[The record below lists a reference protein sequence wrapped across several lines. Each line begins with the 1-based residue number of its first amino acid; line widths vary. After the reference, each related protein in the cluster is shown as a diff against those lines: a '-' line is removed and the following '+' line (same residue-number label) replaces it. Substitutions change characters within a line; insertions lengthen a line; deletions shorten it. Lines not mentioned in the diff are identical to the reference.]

1 MSVIPPRFYS
11 EFWGLNEKT
20 MKKISSIAIILSFCF
35 PVALFAQKP
44 NKLGS
49 IAQSVST
56 YTQKKAQLSSE
67 KLSKATLII
76 YHSGNGSVA
85 PECHYDCYIHVLKNS
100 VSVTIYGGND
110 GAVKYNESSYIS
122 TADYKKFLNSL
133 LKQGIR
139 KTPSNGNEF
148 LCGAGASDITVKT
161 KQQVIF
167 SGDEYVDISINK
179 GGLIDSFLPLLS
191 DDMLEAV
198 RNPDSKITPME
209 IIPEID
215 IDIP

>member
-1 MSVIPPRFYS
+1 
-11 EFWGLNEKT
+11 
-20 MKKISSIAIILSFCF
+20 MKKISSIAITIILSFCF
-35 PVALFAQKP
+35 PVILFAQKP
-44 NKLGS
+44 NKLGR
-49 IAQSVST
+49 IAQSVSA

-85 PECHYDCYIHVLKNS
+85 PEYHYDCYIHVLKNS

-122 TADYKKFLNSL
+122 TADYKKF